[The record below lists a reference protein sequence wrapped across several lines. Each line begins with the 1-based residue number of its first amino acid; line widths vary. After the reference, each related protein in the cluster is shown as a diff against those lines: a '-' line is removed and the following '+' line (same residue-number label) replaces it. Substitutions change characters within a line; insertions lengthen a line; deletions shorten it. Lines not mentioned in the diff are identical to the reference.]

1 MPRSEDMGF
10 CFAHT
15 CICSD
20 KMESSYQRDIG
31 SIRREEYPALNGGI
45 SLHMYEY
52 LPSANRF
59 QASHISTMRALHYML
74 SPSLTNS
81 LRT

>member
-1 MPRSEDMGF
+1 MPLSEDMGF

-15 CICSD
+15 CSCSD
-20 KMESSYQRDIG
+20 KMGPFYQRDIE

-74 SPSLTNS
+74 SPSLINFP
-81 LRT
+81 RT